1 MKKKRN
7 TGVDFI
13 PEADR
18 ILTGIWNVL
27 SDIFA
32 KLLRYMLHVT
42 ILDVYF
48 IPLLS
53 LSPSNVFLN
62 MFIISTI
69 LFFYTCPP
77 LLSSPLL
84 FSSQTFPLS
93 SLFFSPRL
101 SSPILYHPHFFSSPL
116 LTSPLLLF
124 SSHLSSHPLVFSFHS
139 NL

>member
-7 TGVDFI
+7 TGVDFR

-84 FSSQTFPLS
+84 FSSPLS
-93 SLFFSPRL
+93 PSLFIHPAPNSPKR
-101 SSPILYHPHFFSSPL
+101 SY
-116 LTSPLLLF
+116 
-124 SSHLSSHPLVFSFHS
+124 
-139 NL
+139 